1 MDPNPHASPYPEFPN
16 GVGPPKV
23 EDKVKV
29 ESISIVNGSARDRVV
44 STPYK
49 EKFLALR
56 QKYESVNSV
65 HEEYVRDLGMANAR
79 MKRLQ
84 AENDLLLDAVGLLMA
99 IDQQQLQV
107 THQIQQQLAQAQ
119 QLASQTAHPHSRSH
133 SYTSTR
139 HREISSPNRA
149 HPYAHGRRERSPYAQ
164 TNGSGYEPGYHNG
177 NGNGNGAYHR
187 ELDREREMS
196 PEPYPHER
204 HAVEGGYRR

>member
-1 MDPNPHASPYPEFPN
+1 M
-16 GVGPPKV
+16 
-23 EDKVKV
+23 
-29 ESISIVNGSARDRVV
+29 AR
-44 STPYK
+44 
-49 EKFLALR
+49 FLALR

-84 AENDLLLDAVGLLMA
+84 AENEWVPSLPFLLRTTEDGASLLLDAVGLLMA

-204 HAVEGGYRR
+204 HVAEGGYRR